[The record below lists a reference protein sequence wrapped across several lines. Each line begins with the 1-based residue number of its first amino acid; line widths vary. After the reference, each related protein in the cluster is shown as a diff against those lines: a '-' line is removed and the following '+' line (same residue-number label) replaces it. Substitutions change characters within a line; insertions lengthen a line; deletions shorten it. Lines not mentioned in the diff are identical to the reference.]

1 MKLSLVVPCYNE
13 AENISRFQDAV
24 MSAFYECNYTYEII
38 FVDDG
43 STDGSSII
51 CDELKAMDSR
61 VLVIHK
67 ENGGLS
73 DARNCGVKEAKGKY
87 VCFVDSDDF
96 VDKDFV
102 KILYT
107 NIVDKSCDIAIC
119 RYEKFFDY
127 DKINFS
133 NKENLK
139 TEKLNNTQL
148 INCLFKRGNIH
159 FITACTKMY
168 KKELFDNLE
177 FDKGRLHEDEFIV
190 HKIFS
195 KLVVS
200 FVSFIE
206 T

>member
-1 MKLSLVVPCYNE
+1 MSKEELISIIVPVYNVKDYLKKCVDSILKQSYN
-13 AENISRFQDAV
+13 NIEV
-24 MSAFYECNYTYEII
+24 IL
-38 FVDDG
+38 VDDG

-133 NKENLK
+133 NNENLK

-159 FITACTKMY
+159 
-168 KKELFDNLE
+168 
-177 FDKGRLHEDEFIV
+177 GR
-190 HKIFS
+190 K
-195 KLVVS
+195 
-200 FVSFIE
+200 
-206 T
+206 